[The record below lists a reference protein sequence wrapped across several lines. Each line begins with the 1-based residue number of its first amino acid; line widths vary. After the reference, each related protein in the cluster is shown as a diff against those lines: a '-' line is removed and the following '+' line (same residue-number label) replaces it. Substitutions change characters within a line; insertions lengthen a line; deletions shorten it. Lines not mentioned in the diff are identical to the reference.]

1 MRIIQ
6 CNNKSD
12 IFLDSSLDDM
22 HAKCGSLEDTWRV
35 FNKMPIHDMVSW
47 TTMLG
52 GYAMHGQGKEALRHF
67 EQMCEKG
74 VEIDKIAFISLLSA
88 CSHADLVD
96 EGLHYFESLLHLV
109 YGISTTVEHYVC
121 IIDLLAQAGCLEEAG
136 DLINMMF
143 CAPHAVVW
151 MALLCACSMH
161 DIVEMGEHIAKEVVE
176 LDQGNWTSLAMCCYQ
191 TYMLLLASGIC
202 VPMSNDRS
210 QKEV

>member
-1 MRIIQ
+1 MI
-6 CNNKSD
+6 
-12 IFLDSSLDDM
+12 DS
-22 HAKCGSLEDTWRV
+22 AKL
-35 FNKMPIHDMVSW
+35 HSW

-74 VEIDKIAFISLLSA
+74 VEIDKITFVSLLST

-96 EGLHYFESLLHLV
+96 EGLHYFESLHLV
-109 YGISTTVEHYVC
+109 YGISATVEQYVC
-121 IIDLLAQAGCLEEAG
+121 IIDLLVQAGCLEEAD

-161 DIVEMGEHIAKEVVE
+161 GNVEMGEHIAKQVVE
-176 LDQGNWTSLAMCCYQ
+176 LDEGNWTSLATCCYQ
-191 TYMLLLASGIC
+191 TYTLLLASGIT
-202 VPMSNDRS
+202 MSNDRS
-210 QKEV
+210 WKEV

>member
-1 MRIIQ
+1 LKKAGIFEVRIIQ

-109 YGISTTVEHYVC
+109 YVFLQQLST
-121 IIDLLAQAGCLEEAG
+121 
-136 DLINMMF
+136 MS
-143 CAPHAVVW
+143 
-151 MALLCACSMH
+151 ALL
-161 DIVEMGEHIAKEVVE
+161 IFLLK
-176 LDQGNWTSLAMCCYQ
+176 LAVWRRQ
-191 TYMLLLASGIC
+191 VI
-202 VPMSNDRS
+202 
-210 QKEV
+210 

>member
-1 MRIIQ
+1 MY
-6 CNNKSD
+6 
-12 IFLDSSLDDM
+12 
-22 HAKCGSLEDTWRV
+22 AKRGSLEDTWRV
-35 FNKMPIHDMVSW
+35 FNKTPIHDMVSW

-74 VEIDKIAFISLLSA
+74 VEIDKITFVSLLST

-96 EGLHYFESLLHLV
+96 EGLHYFESLHLV
-109 YGISTTVEHYVC
+109 YGISATVEQYVC
-121 IIDLLAQAGCLEEAG
+121 IIDLLVQAGCLEEAD

-161 DIVEMGEHIAKEVVE
+161 GNVEMGEHIAKQVVE
-176 LDQGNWTSLAMCCYQ
+176 LDEGNWTSLATCCYQ
-191 TYMLLLASGIC
+191 TYTLLLASGIT
-202 VPMSNDRS
+202 MSNDRS
-210 QKEV
+210 WKEV